1 MPRILAIDTATRIGS
16 VAWASPA
23 GTETRALSGARDHGR
38 TLARLVSELV
48 GDALGTVDAFA
59 ISIGPGSFTGLRV
72 GLAFLKGV
80 ALVYDRPVIAISTL
94 EALAH
99 QAGGG
104 PTLAVLDARGGE
116 VFAGLFGVEPSPVP
130 EGVYATQALAALPL
144 PAGCQLIGEP
154 PAELLIALGALRTVQ
169 SAEVAASVATL
180 AASRLALGVP
190 AITLRPSYGQ
200 PARVD
205 RHESGVDTLKP
216 GP

>member
-16 VAWASPA
+16 VAWATPE
-23 GTETRALSGARDHGR
+23 GVQTRALSGARDHGR

-48 GDALGTVDAFA
+48 GDALGSVDAFA

-80 ALVYDRPVIAISTL
+80 ALVYDRPVIAVSTL

-104 PTLAVLDARGGE
+104 AVLAVLDARGGE
-116 VFAGLFGVEPSPVP
+116 VFAGLFGVDPSPVP
-130 EGVYATQALAALPL
+130 EGVYSIQALAAARLP
-144 PAGCQLIGEP
+144 PDCQLIGEP
-154 PAELLIALGALRTVQ
+154 PAELLLALPALRTAQ
-169 SAEVAASVATL
+169 SAEVAASVAVL
-180 AASRLALGVP
+180 ASTRLAEGVP
-190 AITLRPSYGQ
+190 ALTLRPSYGQ

-216 GP
+216 PP